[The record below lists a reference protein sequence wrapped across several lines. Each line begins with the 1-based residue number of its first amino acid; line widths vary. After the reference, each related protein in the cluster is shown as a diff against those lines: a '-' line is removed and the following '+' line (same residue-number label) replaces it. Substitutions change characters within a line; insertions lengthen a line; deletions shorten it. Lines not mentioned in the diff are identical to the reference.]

1 LDETPDGNPE
11 VSSTPYSL
19 YGFAGVILAAGES
32 SRMGTD
38 KALLPYGEDTLL
50 GAAIRRL
57 TPFTQLVI
65 VVAGTNTEK
74 LKIVVYA
81 NGAFLVVNPEPEA
94 GQFSSLRVGLQEVLN
109 RGRDVAIIT
118 HVDRPPAE
126 AETLHRL
133 IAEFGAKHNLPAATR
148 RWAIVPQVDG
158 KHGHP
163 IIAGR
168 EMIEEFLRAPN
179 DVTARDVEHKHH
191 QRMEYV
197 DVPDR
202 NVITNLN
209 TPDEYNAYI
218 QSLHA

>member
-1 LDETPDGNPE
+1 VT
-11 VSSTPYSL
+11 SFSQ

-65 VVAGTNTEK
+65 VVAGRNVDA
-74 LKIVVYA
+74 LKNVVYA
-81 NGAFLVVNPEPEA
+81 NGAFLVVNPAPEA
-94 GQFSSLRVGLQEVLN
+94 GQFSSLRVGLREVLN

-118 HVDRPPAE
+118 HVDRPPAT

-133 IAEFGAKHNLPAATR
+133 IAEFRAKHNLPAATR
-148 RWAIVPQVDG
+148 RWAVVPQVDG

-163 IIAGR
+163 IVAGR
-168 EMIEEFLRAPN
+168 ELIEEFLRASEN
-179 DVTARDVEHKHH
+179 ITARNVEHEHH
-191 QRMEYV
+191 HRMEYV
-197 DVPDR
+197 DVADP
-202 NVITNLN
+202 NVIANLN
-209 TPDEYNAYI
+209 TPDEYNSYMR
-218 QSLHA
+218 SVS

>member
-1 LDETPDGNPE
+1 
-11 VSSTPYSL
+11 VSTASFSP

-38 KALLPYGEDTLL
+38 KALLPYGDDTLL

-65 VVAGTNTEK
+65 VVAGANAEG
-74 LKIVVYA
+74 LKQVAYA
-81 NGAFLVVNPEPEA
+81 NGAFLVINLTPEA
-94 GQFSSLRVGLQEVLN
+94 GQFSSLLVGLHDVLN

-118 HVDRPPAE
+118 HVDRPPA
-126 AETLHRL
+126 ATETMHRL
-133 IAEFGAKHNLPAATR
+133 IAEFSAKHNLPPATR
-148 RWAIVPQVDG
+148 KWAIVPQVDG

-168 EMIEEFLRAPN
+168 EMIEEFLRAPG
-179 DVTARDVEHKHH
+179 DVTARDVEHQHH

-209 TPDEYNAYI
+209 TPDEYNAYM
-218 QSLHA
+218 QSIS